1 MKQYISIF
9 KNVRMNDCDYF
20 DANLIVREIISE
32 KHKHRVEPIRE
43 VISKVQGDYGNY
55 KAAKE
60 AANKKKRNLPA
71 IIWTGKFQGR
81 TKLINHSGLL
91 CIDIDGTNETTRE
104 TVNKLG
110 KHPSVYAAFV
120 SPSGNGV
127 KAVFRVI
134 PDEKKHDASWR
145 SAANLVQELTSHKAD
160 ESAKDIGR
168 LCFVSHDPEAYHNPS
183 AVELEITDAKE
194 GSSKVNGQP
203 SKLVT
208 PEMLVERKQIAEKL
222 LGEVGWKN
230 ATEGYCEC
238 PNAKSHTTPNGQRD
252 CRVSLDGTPTVS
264 CFHNHCRTKI
274 NAINVEFRR
283 EVGKAE
289 ANCDE
294 SLWFVLPSQGGESI
308 TESAQKIFAVIAPTN
323 TLFQR
328 GGQIVRPKKD
338 DFGNLVLREVKPT
351 EFRSTIESYGKTVGS
366 WLVRKSGMVLKK
378 DVCSEEKAKA
388 LIASAPAQNLLP
400 KISILLNS
408 PALAEDNGKLTL
420 LAPGYND
427 VLGGVFVAGGKLPLS
442 VPLNEAVSAIKE
454 LLVDFN
460 FKTPSDKSRAIAL
473 LLSPAMRFGG
483 LIEGHFPLDV
493 AEADQSQSGKGYRH
507 QVWAS
512 IYGEQPQV
520 FAQRKGGVGG
530 FEEDLGQAILRG
542 RPFIQCDNVRGDI
555 NSQTFVSVL
564 TCDGPFS
571 VRGFRQKST
580 EVDVRRF
587 NFQLSSNNWHTT
599 EDLVNRAMIV
609 SIQKQPSDYEW
620 KTYDEGKG
628 ELLRH
633 VKNNQPY
640 YLGCTHSVIREWHQR
655 GKPRSSESRHSF
667 REWVQIMDWI
677 VQEIFGES
685 PLIDDTHEATKNRI
699 TSPAQNTLR
708 TLAICLEREGR
719 LELDLS
725 ATDIA
730 LFCQENSIEVFGRK
744 LSGEDKDARAIGSM
758 FKSEFNDKHEISV
771 EQFTITKREEE
782 SKDEESR
789 LRIKKT
795 YTFKKREEQ
804 EYENNL
810 DAKEP
815 QKKKPKPCKLVLAEF
830 DNPSLISKA
839 LELFR
844 GRQEADL
851 LSN

>member
-1 MKQYISIF
+1 MGEGENVGRTVSVVQSVKQKPCKPEHYPGDS
-9 KNVRMNDCDYF
+9 
-20 DANLIVREIISE
+20 LIKGIISGAFRKE
-32 KHKHRVEPIRE
+32 IEPIRE
-43 VISKVQGDYGNY
+43 KIEGILAKGGDL
-55 KAAKE
+55 KAAK
-60 AANKKKRNLPA
+60 KGVSRQKHKLPA
-71 IIWTGKFQGR
+71 IMWAGQFADRKT
-81 TKLINHSGLL
+81 LLEHSGLL
-91 CIDIDGTNETTRE
+91 CIDIDDIGADTRGAIGALR
-104 TVNKLG
+104 N
-110 KHPSVYAAFV
+110 HPSIYAVFK
-120 SPSGNGV
+120 SPSGDGM
-127 KAVFRVI
+127 KAIFRVP
-134 PDEKKHDASWR
+134 PDENMHTIAWKT
-145 SAANLVQELTSHKAD
+145 AAQEAEKQTGFKAD
-160 ESAKDIGR
+160 EATKNINS
-168 LCFVSHDPEAYHNPS
+168 LCFVSYDPEAYHNPS
-183 AVELEITDAKE
+183 AVELEITEAKE
-194 GSSKVNGQP
+194 ESSKLNGQP

-208 PEMLVERKQIAEKL
+208 LEMLVERKQIAEKL
-222 LGEVGWKN
+222 LGEVRWKN

-238 PNAKSHTTPNGQRD
+238 LNAKAHTTPDGQRD

-264 CFHNHCRTKI
+264 CFHDHCRTKI
-274 NAINVEFRR
+274 NEINVEFRR

-289 ANCDE
+289 AKCDE
-294 SLWFVLPSQGGESI
+294 SLWFVLPGSGGESI
-308 TESAQKIFAVIAPTN
+308 TEAAEKIFAVIAPTN

-338 DFGNLVLREVKPT
+338 DFGNLALREVKST
-351 EFRSTIESYGKTVGS
+351 EFRSTIESYDKTVGA
-366 WLVRKSGMVLKK
+366 WRVGKSGMELKK
-378 DVCSEEKAKA
+378 VVCPEETAKA

-400 KISILLNS
+400 KISILLNA

-427 VLGGVFVAGGKLPLS
+427 VLGGVFVAGGKIPPK

-530 FEEDLGQAILRG
+530 LEEDLGQAILRG

-555 NSQTFVSVL
+555 NSQTFESVL
-564 TCDGPFS
+564 TCEGPFS

-609 SIQKQPSDYEW
+609 SIQKQPSDYKW
-620 KTYDEGKG
+620 KTYDEGNR
-628 ELLRH
+628 ELLQH

-640 YLGCTHSVIREWHQR
+640 YLGCTHSVIWEWHQR

-677 VQEIFGES
+677 VQEIFGEG
-685 PLIDDTHEATKNRI
+685 PLIDDTHEAVKNRI

-708 TLAICLEREGR
+708 TLGICLEREGR

-725 ATDIA
+725 ATEIA
-730 LFCQENSIEVFGRK
+730 WFCQDNSIEVLGRK
-744 LSGEDKDARAIGSM
+744 LSGEDSKDARAIGSM

-771 EQFTITKREEE
+771 EQFTITKHEEE
-782 SKDEESR
+782 FKDEESR
-789 LRIKKT
+789 VRIKKS

-815 QKKKPKPCKLVLAEF
+815 KKKC
-830 DNPSLISKA
+830 
-839 LELFR
+839 
-844 GRQEADL
+844 
-851 LSN
+851 LSQNHAN